1 MSLLEITNSS
11 KQIAS
16 NETFNYKISKLFI
29 LEENFFGTFE
39 NKKNIYVN
47 NFLRIFLWKKN
58 NINLKFFDLQVSK
71 KLSFQK
77 TLLEIYRNP

>member
-39 NKKNIYVN
+39 NKKYIYVN
-47 NFLRIFLWKKN
+47 NFLRIFLRKKN

-77 TLLEIYRNP
+77 NTFRDL

>member
-16 NETFNYKISKLFI
+16 NETFNYKISELFI

-47 NFLRIFLWKKN
+47 NFLRIFLRKKN

-77 TLLEIYRNP
+77 NTFRDL

>member
-47 NFLRIFLWKKN
+47 NFLRIFLRKK
-58 NINLKFFDLQVSK
+58 IIS
-71 KLSFQK
+71 
-77 TLLEIYRNP
+77 I

>member
-16 NETFNYKISKLFI
+16 NETFNYKISELFI
-29 LEENFFGTFE
+29 LKENFFGTFE

-47 NFLRIFLWKKN
+47 NFLRIFLRKKN

>member
-16 NETFNYKISKLFI
+16 NETFNYKIFKLFI

-47 NFLRIFLWKKN
+47 NFLRIFLRKKN

>member
-16 NETFNYKISKLFI
+16 NETFNHKISKLFI

-47 NFLRIFLWKKN
+47 NFPRIFLRKKN

-77 TLLEIYRNP
+77 NTFRDL

>member
-16 NETFNYKISKLFI
+16 NETFNYKISELFI
-29 LEENFFGTFE
+29 LKENFFGTFE

-47 NFLRIFLWKKN
+47 NFLRIFLRKK
-58 NINLKFFDLQVSK
+58 IIS
-71 KLSFQK
+71 
-77 TLLEIYRNP
+77 I

>member
-16 NETFNYKISKLFI
+16 NETFDYKISKLFI

-47 NFLRIFLWKKN
+47 NFLRIFLRKKN

>member
-39 NKKNIYVN
+39 NKKNIHVN
-47 NFLRIFLWKKN
+47 NFLRIFLRKKN

-77 TLLEIYRNP
+77 NTFRDL

>member
-47 NFLRIFLWKKN
+47 NFPRIFLRKKN

-77 TLLEIYRNP
+77 NTFRDL

>member
-16 NETFNYKISKLFI
+16 NETFNYKISELFI

-47 NFLRIFLWKKN
+47 NFLRIFLRKKN

>member
-47 NFLRIFLWKKN
+47 NFLRIFLRKKN

>member
-47 NFLRIFLWKKN
+47 NFPRIFLRKKN

>member
-47 NFLRIFLWKKN
+47 NFLRIFLRKKN

-77 TLLEIYRNP
+77 NTFRDL

>member
-16 NETFNYKISKLFI
+16 NETFDYKISELFI

-39 NKKNIYVN
+39 NKKYIYVN
-47 NFLRIFLWKKN
+47 NFLRIFLRKKN